1 MSDDLTILGKPVMEP
16 IRKLETFHAPDDIQ
30 VVSLTSNELTSLCPI
45 TGQPDFSTVEIE
57 YAPDGHCIESKSLKL
72 YLWAF
77 REEGHFCEALASRIA
92 NDVFDATKPLW
103 CQVTVRQNI
112 RGGISICATAKVG
125 RDE

>member
-16 IRKLETFHAPDDIQ
+16 IRKLETFPAPDDIR

-92 NDVFDATKPLW
+92 NDVFDAAKPLW
-103 CQVTVRQNI
+103 CQVTVRQNV
-112 RGGISICATAKVG
+112 RGGISIYATAKV
-125 RDE
+125 RQDE